1 MQGRHITVLLMGI
14 TSLTMSRLCV
24 AADLIASRNLQQC
37 ALCQPAGGA
46 AAQGDG
52 EVIERVPVNW
62 TEDHL
67 TQALSRQLSFW
78 SGQAPP
84 APVAADERWKCTFCH
99 FRKQCPTGLDVARQQ
114 GL

>member
-1 MQGRHITVLLMGI
+1 MGT
-14 TSLTMSRLCV
+14 TSLTMCRLCV
-24 AADLIASRNLQQC
+24 AAALISRGNLQQC
-37 ALCQPAGGA
+37 ALCHRAGGA

-52 EVIERVPVNW
+52 EVIERVPVDL

-99 FRKQCPTGLDVARQQ
+99 FRKQCPTGLDAARQQ
-114 GL
+114 GR